1 MAISRESISSI
12 ASPPSLRLPGIVKT
26 NPRPARCP
34 GADRKPSHTGWNRGA
49 LTTNLV
55 SMPDSGKKARPDAR
69 EPWIIR
75 TYAGFGDARQANQRF
90 LANLK
95 QGQRGLSIAFDL
107 PTQNGYDPDAPVA
120 RGEVGEAGVSI
131 CHWNDMERLFE
142 GIPLES
148 INTSMTINAT
158 APFILALYLVVAEK
172 HGVPWTEL
180 RGTTQ
185 NDLLKEFVARGTSIF
200 HPELSFRLSTGLIR
214 FTVERVPNWNPIN
227 CCGYHYMESGA
238 GPAEEIGYAFGN
250 ALLILDAIR
259 PTLDAAAFEQT
270 VRRIS
275 FFINSGIELVPEICK
290 IRAYFKLWR
299 ELCASEYG
307 VDNVAFRAGCQVRS
321 LTLTEPQP
329 EVNIIRIAYEALP
342 VVISA
347 DARVNALQLPGFREA
362 LALPDQSEQT
372 LSLRT
377 QQVLMHETGLAG
389 YGDIFEGS
397 KVIEKLTAET
407 AARAR
412 EIAIRL
418 RQAGYSRAI
427 SIVSGEL
434 TRQLA
439 ERYRK
444 VESGEIVQIGVNAF
458 TGEIGLTPWPRQNAD
473 RAADASKEKERIESI
488 NKWRT
493 ARDQAAVANARE
505 ALERAAANTSDS
517 DRGLIEAAIE
527 LARAGGTVGEWTDS
541 LVRVSRGRYTPP
553 ILETGVSVGALNV
566 PTAGSTRKIRIAL
579 GKAGLD
585 GHINAV
591 KLLAHACMQA
601 GMEVVLAGFKQTP
614 EDMVATAL
622 EEDVDVLAI
631 SSLAGA
637 HMSIARETIDL
648 LKSRG
653 AADVSLVMGGII
665 PEADRT
671 ALLQLGVKAVF
682 TPKDSNLGEIV
693 GRIIAIAGREK

>member
-1 MAISRESISSI
+1 
-12 ASPPSLRLPGIVKT
+12 
-26 NPRPARCP
+26 
-34 GADRKPSHTGWNRGA
+34 
-49 LTTNLV
+49 
-55 SMPDSGKKARPDAR
+55 MPDTEKKARAPR

-75 TYAGFGDARQANQRF
+75 TYAGFGDARQANERF

-131 CHWNDMERLFE
+131 CHWDDMERLFE
-142 GIPLES
+142 GIPLQS

-158 APFILALYLVVAEK
+158 APFLLALYLVIAEK

-200 HPELSFRLSTGLIR
+200 HPELSFRLSTELIR
-214 FTVERVPNWNPIN
+214 FAVERVPNWNPIN

-250 ALLILDAIR
+250 ALMILDAIR
-259 PTLDAAAFEQT
+259 PKLDAAAFEQT

-299 ELCASEYG
+299 ELCATEYG
-307 VDNVAFRAGCQVRS
+307 VNDVAFRAGCQVRS

-342 VVISA
+342 VVLSA

-362 LALPDQSEQT
+362 LALPDQAEQT

-377 QQVLMHETGLAG
+377 QQVLMYETGLAG

-418 RQAGYSRAI
+418 REAGYSRAI

-439 ERYRK
+439 ERHRK

-458 TGEIGLTPWPRQNAD
+458 TGEVGLTPPPKQNVD
-473 RAADASKEKERIESI
+473 RDAQAVKEKERIESI
-488 NKWRT
+488 KQWRA
-493 ARDQAAVANARE
+493 ARDHKAVAAARE
-505 ALERAAANTSDS
+505 ALERAAASDGGERADGGD
-517 DRGLIEAAIE
+517 DRSRARGRHRRRMDR
-527 LARAGGTVGEWTDS
+527 LARARRPRPLHAADS
-541 LVRVSRGRYTPP
+541 RNQRERRRAQGAEGDAQDSYRARQGRPRRAYQRDQAAGACLHAGRDGSSARGIQADAGADGRDGARGRRRRARDLEPRRRTHVDRARDNRVAEKPP
-553 ILETGVSVGALNV
+553 
-566 PTAGSTRKIRIAL
+566 RK
-579 GKAGLD
+579 
-585 GHINAV
+585 
-591 KLLAHACMQA
+591 
-601 GMEVVLAGFKQTP
+601 
-614 EDMVATAL
+614 
-622 EEDVDVLAI
+622 
-631 SSLAGA
+631 
-637 HMSIARETIDL
+637 
-648 LKSRG
+648 
-653 AADVSLVMGGII
+653 
-665 PEADRT
+665 
-671 ALLQLGVKAVF
+671 
-682 TPKDSNLGEIV
+682 
-693 GRIIAIAGREK
+693 

>member
-1 MAISRESISSI
+1 MPETEKKPR
-12 ASPPSLRLPGIVKT
+12 AS
-26 NPRPARCP
+26 
-34 GADRKPSHTGWNRGA
+34 
-49 LTTNLV
+49 
-55 SMPDSGKKARPDAR
+55 R

-75 TYAGFGDARQANQRF
+75 TYAGFGDARQANERF
-90 LANLK
+90 LENLK

-131 CHWNDMERLFE
+131 CHWQDMERLFE
-142 GIPLES
+142 GIPLQS
-148 INTSMTINAT
+148 INTSMTINST

-200 HPELSFRLSTGLIR
+200 HPDLSFRLSTELIR
-214 FTVERVPNWNPIN
+214 FAVERVPNWNPIN

-259 PTLDAAAFEQT
+259 PKLDAAAFAQT

-299 ELCASEYG
+299 DLCATEYS
-307 VDNVAFRAGCQVRS
+307 VDDVAFRAGCQVRS

-397 KVIEKLTAET
+397 KVIEKLTDET
-407 AARAR
+407 ATRAR

-418 RQAGYSRAI
+418 REAGYSRAI

-439 ERYRK
+439 ERHRK

-458 TGEIGLTPWPRQNAD
+458 TGEVGLTPPPKQNAEH
-473 RAADASKEKERIESI
+473 AAQASKEKERIESI
-488 NKWRT
+488 KKWRA
-493 ARDQAAVANARE
+493 ARDQAAVSKARE
-505 ALERAAANTSDS
+505 VLERTAANNA
-517 DRGLIEAAIE
+517 DRGLIEATID

-541 LVRVSRGRYTPP
+541 LVRVGRGRYTPP
-553 ILETGVSVGALNV
+553 ILETSVSVGALKV
-566 PTAGSTRKIRIAL
+566 PVAKRKIRIAL

-585 GHINAV
+585 GHINAI

-614 EDMVATAL
+614 EQMVATAL

-653 AADVSLVMGGII
+653 AADVALVMGGII
-665 PEADRT
+665 PEGDRT
-671 ALLQLGVKAVF
+671 ALLELGVKAVF

-693 GRIIAIAGREK
+693 GRIIAIADRERS

>member
-1 MAISRESISSI
+1 MHDTE
-12 ASPPSLRLPGIVKT
+12 
-26 NPRPARCP
+26 
-34 GADRKPSHTGWNRGA
+34 RKPRA
-49 LTTNLV
+49 
-55 SMPDSGKKARPDAR
+55 PR

-75 TYAGFGDARQANQRF
+75 TYAGFGDAREANERF

-131 CHWNDMERLFE
+131 CHWQDMERLFE
-142 GIPLES
+142 GIPLQS

-200 HPELSFRLSTGLIR
+200 YPELSFRLSTELIR
-214 FTVERVPNWNPIN
+214 FAVERVPNWNPIN

-259 PTLDAAAFEQT
+259 PKLDTAVFEQT

-299 ELCASEYG
+299 ELCATEYG
-307 VDNVAFRAGCQVRS
+307 VNDVAFRAGCQVRS

-342 VVISA
+342 VVMSA
-347 DARVNALQLPGFREA
+347 GARVNALQLPGFREA

-377 QQVLMHETGLAG
+377 QQVLMHETGLAA

-397 KVIEKLTAET
+397 KVIEKLTDET
-407 AARAR
+407 ATRAR

-418 RQAGYSRAI
+418 REAGYSRAI

-439 ERYRK
+439 ERHRK

-458 TGEIGLTPWPRQNAD
+458 TGEVGLTPPPKQNSDHTAQ
-473 RAADASKEKERIESI
+473 ASKEKDRIESI
-488 NKWRT
+488 KKWRT
-493 ARDQAAVANARE
+493 ARDQNAVAKARE
-505 ALERAAANTSDS
+505 TLERAGANEGGS
-517 DRGLIEAAIE
+517 GLIEATID

-541 LVRVSRGRYTPP
+541 LVRVGRGRYTPP
-553 ILETGVSVGALNV
+553 ILETSVAVGALKV
-566 PTAGSTRKIRIAL
+566 PHAARKIRIAL

-585 GHINAV
+585 GHINAI

-614 EDMVATAL
+614 EQMVATAL

-648 LKSRG
+648 LKARG

-671 ALLQLGVKAVF
+671 NLTKLGVKAVF

-693 GRIIAIAGREK
+693 GRIIAIANQEK

>member
-1 MAISRESISSI
+1 
-12 ASPPSLRLPGIVKT
+12 
-26 NPRPARCP
+26 
-34 GADRKPSHTGWNRGA
+34 
-49 LTTNLV
+49 
-55 SMPDSGKKARPDAR
+55 MPEAERKARAPR

-75 TYAGFGDARQANQRF
+75 TYAGFGDARQANERF

-131 CHWNDMERLFE
+131 CHWLDIERLFE
-142 GIPLES
+142 GIPLQS

-158 APFILALYLVVAEK
+158 APFLLALYLVVAEK

-200 HPELSFRLSTGLIR
+200 EPDLSFRLSIELIR

-250 ALLILDAIR
+250 ALLILDALR
-259 PTLDAAAFEQT
+259 PKLDAAAFEQT

-307 VDNVAFRAGCQVRS
+307 VKDVAFRAGCQVRS

-377 QQVLMHETGLAG
+377 QQVLMHETGLAT

-397 KVIEKLTAET
+397 KVIEKLTDET
-407 AARAR
+407 ALRAK
-412 EIAIRL
+412 EIALRL

-439 ERYRK
+439 ERQRK

-458 TGEIGLTPWPRQNAD
+458 TGEVGLTPPPKVSTNHSGRTAQE
-473 RAADASKEKERIESI
+473 SERIESI
-488 NKWRT
+488 KKWRSS
-493 ARDQAAVANARE
+493 RDQAAVAKARE
-505 ALERAAANTSDS
+505 ALERAAATTADC
-517 DRGLIEAAIE
+517 GLMDATID

-541 LVRVSRGRYTPP
+541 LLRVGRGRYTPP
-553 ILETGVSVGALNV
+553 ILETNVSVGQLKV
-566 PTAGSTRKIRIAL
+566 PTAPRKIRIAL

-591 KLLAHACMQA
+591 KLLASACMQA

-614 EDMVATAL
+614 EQMVSTAL

-637 HMSIARETIDL
+637 HMSIARETVDL
-648 LKSRG
+648 LKRRG
-653 AADVSLVMGGII
+653 ATDVALVMGGII
-665 PEADRT
+665 PEADRK
-671 ALLQLGVKAVF
+671 ALRDLGVTAVF

-693 GRIIAIAGREK
+693 GRIIAIASAGRS

>member
-1 MAISRESISSI
+1 
-12 ASPPSLRLPGIVKT
+12 
-26 NPRPARCP
+26 
-34 GADRKPSHTGWNRGA
+34 
-49 LTTNLV
+49 
-55 SMPDSGKKARPDAR
+55 MPDSEKKARAPR

-75 TYAGFGDARQANQRF
+75 TYAGFGDARQANERF
-90 LANLK
+90 LANLE

-131 CHWNDMERLFE
+131 CHWDDMERLFE
-142 GIPLES
+142 GIPLQS

-158 APFILALYLVVAEK
+158 APFLLALYLVIAEK

-200 HPELSFRLSTGLIR
+200 HPELSFRLSTELIR
-214 FTVERVPNWNPIN
+214 FAVERVPNWNPIN

-250 ALLILDAIR
+250 ALMILDAIR
-259 PTLDAAAFEQT
+259 PRLDAAAFEQT

-290 IRAYFKLWR
+290 IRAYFKLWQ
-299 ELCASEYG
+299 ELCTTEYG
-307 VDNVAFRAGCQVRS
+307 VNDVAFRAGCQVRS

-342 VVISA
+342 VVLSA

-362 LALPDQSEQT
+362 LALPDQAEQT

-377 QQVLMHETGLAG
+377 QQVLMYETGLAG

-397 KVIEKLTAET
+397 KVVEKLTAET

-412 EIAIRL
+412 EIALRL
-418 RQAGYSRAI
+418 REAGYSRAI

-439 ERYRK
+439 ERHRK

-458 TGEIGLTPWPRQNAD
+458 TGEVGLTPPPKQTAD
-473 RAADASKEKERIESI
+473 RNAHAVKEKERIESI
-488 NKWRT
+488 KQWRA
-493 ARDQAAVANARE
+493 ARDQKAVAAARE
-505 ALERAAANTSDS
+505 SLERAAANDGGS
-517 DRGLIEAAIE
+517 GLMEATID

-541 LVRVSRGRYTPP
+541 LVRVGRGRYTPP
-553 ILETGVSVGALNV
+553 ILETSVSVGALKV
-566 PTAGSTRKIRIAL
+566 PKATRKIRIAL

-585 GHINAV
+585 GHINAI

-614 EDMVATAL
+614 EQMVATAL
-622 EEDVDVLAI
+622 EEDVDVLAV

-637 HMSIARETIDL
+637 HMSIARETIEL
-648 LKSRG
+648 LKSRH
-653 AADVSLVMGGII
+653 ASDVALVMGGII

-671 ALLQLGVKAVF
+671 ALLALGVKAVF
-682 TPKDSNLGEIV
+682 TPKDSNLGEII
-693 GRIIAIAGREK
+693 GRIIAIAGRE

>member
-1 MAISRESISSI
+1 
-12 ASPPSLRLPGIVKT
+12 
-26 NPRPARCP
+26 
-34 GADRKPSHTGWNRGA
+34 
-49 LTTNLV
+49 
-55 SMPDSGKKARPDAR
+55 MPDTEKKARAPR

-75 TYAGFGDARQANQRF
+75 TYAGFGDARQANERF

-131 CHWNDMERLFE
+131 CHWDDMERLFE
-142 GIPLES
+142 GIPLQS

-158 APFILALYLVVAEK
+158 APFLLALYLVIAEK

-200 HPELSFRLSTGLIR
+200 HPELSFRLSTELIR
-214 FTVERVPNWNPIN
+214 FAVERVPNWNPIN

-250 ALLILDAIR
+250 ALMILDAIR
-259 PTLDAAAFEQT
+259 PRLDAAAFEQT

-290 IRAYFKLWR
+290 IRAYFKLWQ
-299 ELCASEYG
+299 ELCATEYG
-307 VDNVAFRAGCQVRS
+307 VNDVAFRAGCQVRS

-342 VVISA
+342 VVLSA
-347 DARVNALQLPGFREA
+347 DARVNAMQLPGFREA
-362 LALPDQSEQT
+362 LALPDQAEQT

-377 QQVLMHETGLAG
+377 QQVLMYETGLAG

-397 KVIEKLTAET
+397 KVVEKLTAET

-412 EIAIRL
+412 EIALRL
-418 RQAGYSRAI
+418 RAAGYSRAI

-439 ERYRK
+439 ERHRK

-458 TGEIGLTPWPRQNAD
+458 TGEVGLTPPPKRNVD
-473 RAADASKEKERIESI
+473 RDAQVVKEKERIESI
-488 NKWRT
+488 KQWRA
-493 ARDQAAVANARE
+493 ARDQKPVAAARE
-505 ALERAAANTSDS
+505 SLERAAASDGES
-517 DRGLIEAAIE
+517 GLMEATID

-541 LVRVSRGRYTPP
+541 LVRVGRGRYTPP
-553 ILETGVSVGALNV
+553 ILETSVSVGALKV
-566 PTAGSTRKIRIAL
+566 PRATRKIRIAL

-585 GHINAV
+585 GHINAI

-614 EDMVATAL
+614 EQMVATAL

-637 HMSIARETIDL
+637 HMSIARETIEL
-648 LKSRG
+648 LKSRH
-653 AADVSLVMGGII
+653 ASDVALVMGGII

-671 ALLQLGVKAVF
+671 ALLALGVKAVF
-682 TPKDSNLGEIV
+682 TPKDSNLGEII

>member
-1 MAISRESISSI
+1 
-12 ASPPSLRLPGIVKT
+12 
-26 NPRPARCP
+26 
-34 GADRKPSHTGWNRGA
+34 
-49 LTTNLV
+49 
-55 SMPDSGKKARPDAR
+55 MPDSGKTVRPKAR

-75 TYAGFGDARQANQRF
+75 TYAGFGDARQANERF

-142 GIPLES
+142 GIPLQS

-172 HGVPWTEL
+172 HGVSWTEL

-200 HPELSFRLSTGLIR
+200 HPELSFRLSTELIR
-214 FTVERVPNWNPIN
+214 FTVEHVPNWNPIN

-259 PTLDAAAFEQT
+259 PKLDAAAFEQT

-299 ELCASEYG
+299 ELCSTEYG

-397 KVIEKLTAET
+397 KIIEKLTAET

-418 RQAGYSRAI
+418 REAGYSRAI

-458 TGEIGLTPWPRQNAD
+458 TGEVGLTPPPKENTD
-473 RAADASKEKERIESI
+473 HAADTLKEKERIESI
-488 NKWRT
+488 KEWRA
-493 ARDQAAVANARE
+493 ARDQTAVSKARE
-505 ALERAAANTSDS
+505 AFERAAANNNN
-517 DRGLIEAAIE
+517 DRGLVEATIE

-553 ILETGVSVGALNV
+553 ILETSVSVGALKV
-566 PTAGSTRKIRIAL
+566 PVAGSTRKIRIAL

-585 GHINAV
+585 GHINAI

-614 EDMVATAL
+614 EQMVATAL

-653 AADVSLVMGGII
+653 ASDVSLVMGGII
-665 PEADRT
+665 PDADRK
-671 ALLQLGVKAVF
+671 ALLGLGVKAVF

-693 GRIIAIAGREK
+693 GRIITIAGREK

>member
-1 MAISRESISSI
+1 
-12 ASPPSLRLPGIVKT
+12 
-26 NPRPARCP
+26 
-34 GADRKPSHTGWNRGA
+34 
-49 LTTNLV
+49 
-55 SMPDSGKKARPDAR
+55 MPDTEKKARAPR

-75 TYAGFGDARQANQRF
+75 TYAGFGDARQANERF

-131 CHWNDMERLFE
+131 CHWDDMERLFE
-142 GIPLES
+142 GIPLQS

-158 APFILALYLVVAEK
+158 APFLLALYLVIAEK

-200 HPELSFRLSTGLIR
+200 HPELSFRLSTELIR
-214 FTVERVPNWNPIN
+214 FAVERVPNWNPIN

-250 ALLILDAIR
+250 ALMILDAIR
-259 PTLDAAAFEQT
+259 PKLDAAAFEQT

-290 IRAYFKLWR
+290 IRAYFKLWQ
-299 ELCASEYG
+299 ELCATEYG
-307 VDNVAFRAGCQVRS
+307 VNDVAFRAGCQVRS

-342 VVISA
+342 VVLSA

-362 LALPDQSEQT
+362 LALPDQAEQT

-377 QQVLMHETGLAG
+377 QQVLMYETGLAG

-397 KVIEKLTAET
+397 KVVEKLTAET

-412 EIAIRL
+412 EIALRL
-418 RQAGYSRAI
+418 REAGYSRAI

-439 ERYRK
+439 ERHRK

-458 TGEIGLTPWPRQNAD
+458 TGEVGLTPPPKRNVD
-473 RAADASKEKERIESI
+473 RDAQAVKEKERIESI
-488 NKWRT
+488 KQWRA
-493 ARDQAAVANARE
+493 ARDQKAVAAARE
-505 ALERAAANTSDS
+505 ALERAAASEGGS
-517 DRGLIEAAIE
+517 GLMEATID

-541 LVRVSRGRYTPP
+541 LVRVGRGRYTPP
-553 ILETGVSVGALNV
+553 ILETSVSVGALKV
-566 PTAGSTRKIRIAL
+566 PRATRKIRIAL

-585 GHINAV
+585 GHINAI

-614 EDMVATAL
+614 EQMVATAL

-637 HMSIARETIDL
+637 HMSIARETIEL
-648 LKSRG
+648 LKSRH
-653 AADVSLVMGGII
+653 ASDVALVMGGII

-671 ALLQLGVKAVF
+671 ALLALGVKAVF
-682 TPKDSNLGEIV
+682 TPKDSNLGEII

>member
-1 MAISRESISSI
+1 
-12 ASPPSLRLPGIVKT
+12 
-26 NPRPARCP
+26 
-34 GADRKPSHTGWNRGA
+34 
-49 LTTNLV
+49 
-55 SMPDSGKKARPDAR
+55 MPDAEKKVRAPR

-75 TYAGFGDARQANQRF
+75 TYAGFGDARQANERF

-142 GIPLES
+142 GIPLQL

-200 HPELSFRLSTGLIR
+200 HPDLSFRLSTELIR
-214 FTVERVPNWNPIN
+214 FAVERVPNWNPIN

-250 ALLILDAIR
+250 ALLILDALR
-259 PTLDAAAFEQT
+259 PKLDKSAFEQT

-299 ELCASEYG
+299 ELCSTEYG

-342 VVISA
+342 VIMSA

-362 LALPDQSEQT
+362 LCLPDQSEQT

-377 QQVLMHETGLAG
+377 QQVLMHETGLAA

-397 KVIEKLTAET
+397 KVIEQLTDET
-407 AARAR
+407 ASRAR

-418 RQAGYSRAI
+418 REAGYSRAI

-434 TRQLA
+434 TRQLS
-439 ERYRK
+439 ERHRK

-458 TGEIGLTPWPRQNAD
+458 TGEVGLTPPPKPNAD
-473 RAADASKEKERIESI
+473 RGTQALKEKERIESI
-488 NKWRT
+488 RKWRA
-493 ARDQAAVANARE
+493 ARDQTVVARARE
-505 ALERAAANTSDS
+505 ALERAGADNGGT
-517 DRGLIEAAIE
+517 GLIDATID

-553 ILETGVSVGALNV
+553 ILEGNAGVGALKV
-566 PTAGSTRKIRIAL
+566 PLATRKIRIAL

-585 GHINAV
+585 GHINAI

-614 EDMVATAL
+614 EQMVATAL

-653 AADVSLVMGGII
+653 ATDVSLVMGGII

-671 ALLQLGVKAVF
+671 ALLELGVKAVF
-682 TPKDSNLGEIV
+682 TPKDSNLGDIV
-693 GRIIAIAGREK
+693 GRIIAIAGQGKS